1 MAMEFAVE
9 FSCPAR
15 RMVSEQ
21 QLRELSR
28 LASINSRVVDSTL
41 SSSSPP
47 APELISF
54 VEHSRKRLQI
64 LDQILPVCSKCP
76 ANLEDPQVASPGETI
91 GCLGRINYPIDDKFE
106 HFLANR
112 LQLIFDT
119 VDAEYWPRV
128 LHVLLD
134 SESPFDG
141 EATKEL
147 RRMTTSDGLR
157 FFELRM
163 PIQLHRKAASLTTDN
178 IFDLLA
184 GFSSTDKGAT
194 SYQREIPA
202 LAMADFH
209 ELMEA
214 ILGELTTEERSRMLL
229 LSRSIRQY
237 MRFAEAIRRAD
248 ELQVRLLMD

>member
-1 MAMEFAVE
+1 MSMEFAVE

-15 RMVSEQ
+15 RMVSEE

-28 LASINSRVVDSTL
+28 LASINARVVDSTL

-47 APELISF
+47 APELILF
-54 VEHSRKRLQI
+54 VERSRKKLQI
-64 LDQILPVCSKCP
+64 LDQILPICSRCP
-76 ANLEDPQVASPGETI
+76 ANLEHPQIEYPGETI

-119 VDAEYWPRV
+119 VDAEYWPRA

-134 SESPFDG
+134 SESTFDG

-147 RRMTTSDGLR
+147 RRMVTSDGLR
-157 FFELRM
+157 FFELRT
-163 PIQLHRKAASLTTDN
+163 PIQLHRKGASLTTDN

-184 GFSSTDKGAT
+184 GFSSTDRGAT

-214 ILGELTTEERSRMLL
+214 ILGNLSNEERDRLL
-229 LSRSIRQY
+229 CSRSMRQY
-237 MRFAEAIRRAD
+237 MRLAEAIRRAD
-248 ELQVRLLMD
+248 ELQVRLLID